1 MALAGARRPEEE
13 RVFALLDEAG
23 GGELVDQHAIHLLVE
38 IEIEAVERAVGIA
51 EAGELVASG
60 QETVFASL
68 QFVGDERGDEIER
81 REPFGLGM
89 PQSGFEDV
97 GHAGES
103 ELAERT
109 IQFDEIHSEPPVF

>member
-1 MALAGARRPEEE
+1 MPVPGGPRKSASS
-13 RVFALLDEAG
+13 ALLNEAR

-38 IEIEAVERAVGIA
+38 IEIKAVERAVGIA

-60 QETVFASL
+60 QEPIFASL

-81 REPFGLGM
+81 RQPFGLGM
-89 PQSGFEDV
+89 TESGFEDV